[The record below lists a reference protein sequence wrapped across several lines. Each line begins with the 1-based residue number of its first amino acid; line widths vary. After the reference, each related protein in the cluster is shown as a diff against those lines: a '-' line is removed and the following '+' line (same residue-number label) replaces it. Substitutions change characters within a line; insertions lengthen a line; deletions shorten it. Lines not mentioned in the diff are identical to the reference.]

1 MDQKESTSSS
11 CSAMLKH
18 CRHLRCV
25 FNRDITSVRTH
36 KHWTWQFPIVKDTR
50 GPHGRTIWYSPQEQL
65 FMPKSQRSNEISSGE
80 LDTKADSSI
89 EDLSTAGDGGTTYVL
104 TNIQDQL
111 IDPGWSDALAEHM
124 ESESFQ
130 NLLERI
136 RKDAM
141 DGFTIYPPA
150 NEVFSALN
158 TCTLDKVKIVIVGQD
173 PYHGPGQASGL
184 AFSVNK
190 GVVIPPSLR
199 NIFKEAGIERPKH
212 GFLGS
217 WAEQGVLLLN
227 SALTVK
233 RGEANS
239 HSGIGWQQFTDEV
252 INIINEQKN
261 DVVFLLWGSSAHK
274 KAKQVDE
281 NKHTV
286 IKTSH
291 PSPLGAT
298 KTARYDACPVQLF
311 FTVAPNSF

>member
-1 MDQKESTSSS
+1 MK
-11 CSAMLKH
+11 
-18 CRHLRCV
+18 R
-25 FNRDITSVRTH
+25 
-36 KHWTWQFPIVKDTR
+36 WTCQFPIIKDTD

-65 FMPKSQRSNEISSGE
+65 FMPKSQRNNEISSG
-80 LDTKADSSI
+80 DIDAKTDPSI
-89 EDLSTAGDGGTTYVL
+89 EDLATAVPTYVF
-104 TNIQDQL
+104 TSIQDQL
-111 IDPGWSDALAEHM
+111 TDPGWRDALADHM
-124 ESESFQ
+124 ESDSFQ
-130 NLLERI
+130 NLIERI
-136 RKDAM
+136 RKDAK
-141 DGFTIYPPA
+141 DGATIYPPA

-158 TCTLDKVKIVIVGQD
+158 TCTLDKVKVVIVGQD

-190 GVVIPPSLR
+190 GVALPPSLK

-233 RGEANS
+233 RGDANS

-252 INIINEQKN
+252 INIINEQKS
-261 DVVFLLWGSSAHK
+261 DVVFLLWGASAHK

-281 NKHTV
+281 NKHTL

-298 KTARYDACPVQLF
+298 KTARYANVDLF
-311 FTVAPNSF
+311 IIIPSNSDEVFPALS

>member
-1 MDQKESTSSS
+1 MK
-11 CSAMLKH
+11 
-18 CRHLRCV
+18 R
-25 FNRDITSVRTH
+25 
-36 KHWTWQFPIVKDTR
+36 WTCQFPIIKDTD

-65 FMPKSQRSNEISSGE
+65 FMPKSQRNNEISSG
-80 LDTKADSSI
+80 DIDAKTDPSI
-89 EDLSTAGDGGTTYVL
+89 EDLATDGPTYVF
-104 TNIQDQL
+104 TSIHDQL
-111 IDPGWSDALAEHM
+111 TDPGWRDALADHM
-124 ESESFQ
+124 ESDSFQ
-130 NLLERI
+130 NLIERI
-136 RKDAM
+136 RKDAK
-141 DGFTIYPPA
+141 DGATIYPPA

-158 TCTLDKVKIVIVGQD
+158 TCTLDKVKVVIVGQD

-190 GVVIPPSLR
+190 GVALPPSLK

-233 RGEANS
+233 RGDANS

-252 INIINEQKN
+252 INIINEQKS
-261 DVVFLLWGSSAHK
+261 DVVFLLWGASAHK

-281 NKHTV
+281 NKHTL

-298 KTARYDACPVQLF
+298 KTARYANVDLF
-311 FTVAPNSF
+311 IIIPSNSDEVFPALS